1 MAKSKLL
8 VFFALV
14 LLFSIPA
21 GMAYAKGHVLGT
33 AMVSDGNAM
42 SDVLTVTMEDATQP
56 DEGMHWV
63 AWLLSDDGE
72 MQLNVGA
79 LNVDA
84 NGNVSKE
91 YVSDTGAN
99 LLASYGQFVITL
111 ESDPA
116 AEAPSGDPA
125 LVGYLADEA
134 NLAVARMLLV
144 ESDDDASAGSLTQ
157 LRAQLGSALAHANM
171 ARASDSQEAL
181 NEHAQMASDAIDDVL
196 SLSQNAID
204 IADEAGAGA
213 VSAAAGNVNSWA
225 AEAKVSL
232 EGATNATSLLAAKT
246 ILSTAIGFLDSS
258 LNGVTAT
265 GEGGAAQAYVAAQ
278 GLASFGIETPR
289 PVPTPTPTPTPEPT
303 ATPTVTP
310 VPPPVG
316 DSAIPALAQL
326 ATVAALVLLAAGSAI
341 AVGRGRRN
349 RA

>member
-1 MAKSKLL
+1 M
-8 VFFALV
+8 
-14 LLFSIPA
+14 
-21 GMAYAKGHVLGT
+21 
-33 AMVSDGNAM
+33 
-42 SDVLTVTMEDATQP
+42 
-56 DEGMHWV
+56 
-63 AWLLSDDGE
+63 
-72 MQLNVGA
+72 
-79 LNVDA
+79 
-84 NGNVSKE
+84 
-91 YVSDTGAN
+91 
-99 LLASYGQFVITL
+99 
-111 ESDPA
+111 
-116 AEAPSGDPA
+116 
-125 LVGYLADEA
+125 
-134 NLAVARMLLV
+134 
-144 ESDDDASAGSLTQ
+144 
-157 LRAQLGSALAHANM
+157 
-171 ARASDSQEAL
+171 
-181 NEHAQMASDAIDDVL
+181 
-196 SLSQNAID
+196 
-204 IADEAGAGA
+204 
-213 VSAAAGNVNSWA
+213 
-225 AEAKVSL
+225 SL